1 AGTNS
6 IGRLTTSGINDEFPL
21 PAGASVPY
29 AITTGSDGNLW
40 FVDEDATGTV
50 GKVDPNTGNITIYPG
65 NTFGCGQDINS
76 GSDGNLWIN
85 VSLCYPKGQDLASID
100 PATGAITTFTGTTYP
115 LSGVVGITNGPDG
128 NLWTADFDGGRISTM
143 RAISFT
149 GISSPSNPG
158 PGSVSAV
165 AGFKVGD
172 PNAQPNDFTATIN
185 WGDGTPDASSNGP
198 VTLTGS
204 QQYQIDAGSHNYAQ
218 AGTFTITFKLHDSIT
233 AADYIGTCKAK
244 IGLVTNS
251 TL

>member
-1 AGTNS
+1 
-6 IGRLTTSGINDEFPL
+6 
-21 PAGASVPY
+21 
-29 AITTGSDGNLW
+29 
-40 FVDEDATGTV
+40 
-50 GKVDPNTGNITIYPG
+50 
-65 NTFGCGQDINS
+65 
-76 GSDGNLWIN
+76 
-85 VSLCYPKGQDLASID
+85 
-100 PATGAITTFTGTTYP
+100 
-115 LSGVVGITNGPDG
+115 
-128 NLWTADFDGGRISTM
+128 M

-233 AADYIGTCKAK
+233 AADYIGTSQAK
-244 IGLVTNS
+244 LGLATNTTLTSSTNPVGEGFILTLTAHVTPATPGATPNGTVTFMDQGSITLGSAPVDANGYAELSIAATTANS
-251 TL
+251 LAPADHNSLNNNTGSSNISSHPITAVYSGDSTYLGSTSPVLNQVVAKTF